1 VLVTLHAGKDTQSTQ
16 RNRFFFYID
25 SINYCYENKEI
36 EGERQS
42 YTYHL
47 SVTNLTLIC
56 ERFETFARTVNK
68 YLAFNGNWSDMKCNF
83 NLRCEDKAEQ
93 HNPHISLCRSRQVT
107 DGDQIPTG
115 KHTKW

>member
-68 YLAFNGNWSDMKCNF
+68 YLAFNGN
-83 NLRCEDKAEQ
+83 
-93 HNPHISLCRSRQVT
+93 
-107 DGDQIPTG
+107 
-115 KHTKW
+115 